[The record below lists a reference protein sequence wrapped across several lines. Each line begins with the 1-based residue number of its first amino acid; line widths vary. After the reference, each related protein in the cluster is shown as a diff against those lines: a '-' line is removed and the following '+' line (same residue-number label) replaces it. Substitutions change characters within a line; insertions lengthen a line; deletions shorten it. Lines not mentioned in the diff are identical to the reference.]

1 MPQYKA
7 LIVDDEPLARNI
19 IKAYLKKWPEISIAA
34 ECSNGFEAI
43 KAIKEHQPTMLF
55 LDIQMPKVTGLELM
69 EVIDEP
75 LHVIFTTAYDQY
87 ALKAFELNAVDYLLK
102 PFNEKRFNDAV
113 EKLMQKLNS
122 GITSNQKQIS
132 NLQNSTEE
140 NLERIVVKKGNK
152 LEVIPLDKLLYIEA
166 QDDYVMLYTDNNH
179 FLKAKTMKYFEDHL
193 PNELFVR
200 IHRSYIV
207 NTEKIKHLEPY
218 SKDNHLAIINDE
230 IKLKVSRTGYK
241 KLKELLDF

>member
-1 MPQYKA
+1 MRYKA

-19 IKAYLKKWPEISIAA
+19 IKSYLKKWPEISIAA

-75 LHVIFTTAYDQY
+75 IHVIFTTAYDQY
-87 ALKAFELNAVDYLLK
+87 ALKAFELNAIDYLLK
-102 PFNEKRFNDAV
+102 PFNENRFNDAV
-113 EKLMQKLNS
+113 TKLMQKINS
-122 GITSNQKQIS
+122 GGTPNKKQI
-132 NLQNSTEE
+132 E
-140 NLERIVVKKGNK
+140 NLNNSNDEYLDRIVVKKGNK
-152 LEVIPLDKLLYIEA
+152 LEVIPINKILYIEA
-166 QDDYVMLYTDNNH
+166 QDDFVMLYTNDNH
-179 FLKAKTMKYFEDHL
+179 FLKSKTMKYYEEHL
-193 PNELFVR
+193 PQDLFVR

-218 SKDNHLAIINDE
+218 TKDNHLAIINDNC
-230 IKLKVSRTGYK
+230 KLKVSRSGYK
-241 KLKELLDF
+241 KLKEILDF